1 MFTFKRP
8 DCDYAGYIFDCDGT
22 LADSMPLHFRA
33 WNHGLEA
40 GGARHRLDPHGFMTV
55 AGMALAQTVEHWTR
69 EYGEKI
75 NLEAV
80 VAAKNEYFEK
90 HRGDIV
96 AIEPIIAFAEDLKAA
111 GKPIAV
117 ASGGRRDDVV
127 ATLRH
132 IGARDLFDIIVT
144 ADDVATA
151 KPAPDLFLLAAERM
165 GVSPEQCYV
174 IEDSDLGIEAADRA
188 GMDSVRIPS
197 FADLAE
203 PR

>member
-1 MFTFKRP
+1 MFEFKRP
-8 DCDYAGYIFDCDGT
+8 DRDYAGYIFDCDGT

-33 WNHGLEA
+33 WNHGLEK

-75 NLEAV
+75 DLEAV
-80 VAAKNEYFEK
+80 VAAKNEYFEA

-96 AIEPIIAFAEDLKAA
+96 PIEPIVSFAADLKAA
-111 GKPIAV
+111 GKPVAV
-117 ASGGRRDDVV
+117 ASGGRRDDVLW
-127 ATLRH
+127 TLRH
-132 IGARDLFDIIVT
+132 IGTGHLFDVVVS
-144 ADDVATA
+144 ADDVASA
-151 KPAPDLFLLAAERM
+151 KPAPDLFLLAAKRM
-165 GVSPEQCYV
+165 GVDPAQCYV
-174 IEDSDLGIEAADRA
+174 IEDSDLGIDAADRA

>member
-1 MFTFKRP
+1 MFEFKRP
-8 DCDYAGYIFDCDGT
+8 NRDYAGYIFDCDGT

-33 WNHGLEA
+33 WNHGLER
-40 GGARHRLDPHGFMTV
+40 GGASHRLDPHGFMSV
-55 AGMALAQTVEHWTR
+55 AGMALAQTVEHWTH

-80 VAAKNEYFEK
+80 IAAKNSYFETN
-90 HRGDIV
+90 RGEV
-96 AIEPIIAFAEDLKAA
+96 APIEPIIAFATDLKAA

-117 ASGGRRDDVV
+117 ASGGRRDDVLW
-127 ATLRH
+127 TLRH
-132 IGARDLFDIIVT
+132 IGAGDLFDIVVT
-144 ADDVATA
+144 ADDVASA
-151 KPAPDLFLLAAERM
+151 KPAPDLFLLAAKRM
-165 GVSPEQCYV
+165 GVDPAQCYV

-188 GMDSVRIPS
+188 GMASVRIPS

>member
-1 MFTFKRP
+1 MFDFKRP
-8 DCDYAGYIFDCDGT
+8 SRDYAGYIFDCDGT

-33 WNHGLEA
+33 WNHGLEE

-80 VAAKNEYFEK
+80 VTAKNEYFEK

-96 AIEPIIAFAEDLKAA
+96 PIEPVVAFAADLKAA
-111 GKPIAV
+111 GKPISV
-117 ASGGRRDDVV
+117 ASGGRRDDVLW
-127 ATLRH
+127 TLRH
-132 IGARDLFDIIVT
+132 IGADHLFDIVVT
-144 ADDVATA
+144 ADDVSTA
-151 KPAPDLFLLAAERM
+151 KPAPDLFLLAAKRM
-165 GVSPEQCYV
+165 GVAPAQCYV

-188 GMDSVRIPS
+188 GMDSIRIPS